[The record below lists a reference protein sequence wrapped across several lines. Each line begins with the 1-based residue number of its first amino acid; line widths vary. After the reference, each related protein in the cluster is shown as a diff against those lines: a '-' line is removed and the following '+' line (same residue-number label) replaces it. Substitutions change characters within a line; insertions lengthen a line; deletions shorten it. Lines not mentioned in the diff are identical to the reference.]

1 MASLLDRWKDLFG
14 NVFLWAVR
22 TSSLFF
28 PFACRTFIPFFF
40 RVGAFVF
47 FCPFSSTVTYLCIVP
62 ACRPRWVGVSR
73 VVGIRYSSTL
83 AVTRSRHAL
92 TLYIPSS
99 HTIHSL
105 VRALSPSVRVCV
117 RRCRWARQPPATC
130 PAEGASEA
138 LARGFVPGL
147 LLAFSPLLLP
157 SNRWVVFDH
166 YCRRSCYPQPS
177 YPSVTPCI
185 HF

>member
-1 MASLLDRWKDLFG
+1 MGCEDIFFVFSFCLQDLYTVLLSGGSF
-14 NVFLWAVR
+14 
-22 TSSLFF
+22 
-28 PFACRTFIPFFF
+28 C
-40 RVGAFVF
+40 F

-105 VRALSPSVRVCV
+105 VRALSPSVCVCVCV
-117 RRCRWARQPPATC
+117 RRRRWRASLPAAC
-130 PAEGASEA
+130 LAEGASEA

-166 YCRRSCYPQPS
+166 HRRRSCYPQPP

-185 HF
+185 HL